1 MRYLIIALLFGS
13 TLYGQRNGSVMTS
26 YYNSKSIKEVVDF
39 TLPPTPIASDTVYL
53 NFTSFNAAANNVN
66 AFPWND
72 IKVNDQT
79 ATPPELELVDVSTA
93 LGNTIGPLNRTSAAS
108 ATQVWYAASA
118 PYSGWPTAVGGRGIT
133 TADSL
138 TFTLGGCKV
147 DETYEFLIWAK
158 GDVSNANGDAQTFIA
173 GTTVHSLTGL
183 LTQTDLISVTGNS
196 DDEGVITISICCPVS
211 PATKAHL
218 LGLAIVGDFSP

>member
-26 YYNSKSIKEVVDF
+26 YYNSKSVKEVVDF

-53 NFTSFNAAANNVN
+53 NFTSFGGNDVN

-72 IKVNDQT
+72 VDVNTQT
-79 ATPPELELVDVSTA
+79 ATPPELELTNVLTA
-93 LGNTIGPLNRTSAAS
+93 LGDTVGPLNRTSAAS
-108 ATQVWYAASA
+108 AAQSWYTASA
-118 PYSGWPTAVGGRGIT
+118 PFSGWPTAVGGRGIT
-133 TADSL
+133 TADTL
-138 TFTLGGCKV
+138 TFTLDGCKA

-158 GDVSNANGDAQTFIA
+158 GNFSNTNGDAQTFIA

-196 DDEGVITISICCPVS
+196 DDLGVITISICCPVA
-211 PATKAHL
+211 PATAAHL

>member
-1 MRYLIIALLFGS
+1 MRYLIIALLFSS

-53 NFTSFNAAANNVN
+53 NFTSFGGNDVN

-72 IKVNDQT
+72 VDVNNQT
-79 ATPPELELVDVSTA
+79 ATPPELELTDVLTA
-93 LGNTIGPLNRTSAAS
+93 LGDTVGPLNRTSPAS
-108 ATQVWYAASA
+108 AAQSWYTANA

-133 TADSL
+133 TADTL
-138 TFTLGGCKV
+138 TFTLGGCKA

-158 GDVSNANGDAQTFIA
+158 GDFSNTNGDAQTFIA
-173 GTTVHSLTGL
+173 GITVHSLTGL

-196 DDEGVITISICCPVS
+196 DDLGVITISICCPVS